1 MGLKMPNFSNGRR
14 ITDAGCKMWVSGA
27 AEEPDKRGPPKR
39 HIRYSRILLTY
50 ERPRPQT
57 CSTTVPRDEMK
68 LFISM

>member
-39 HIRYSRILLTY
+39 HIPVY
-50 ERPRPQT
+50 
-57 CSTTVPRDEMK
+57 
-68 LFISM
+68 F